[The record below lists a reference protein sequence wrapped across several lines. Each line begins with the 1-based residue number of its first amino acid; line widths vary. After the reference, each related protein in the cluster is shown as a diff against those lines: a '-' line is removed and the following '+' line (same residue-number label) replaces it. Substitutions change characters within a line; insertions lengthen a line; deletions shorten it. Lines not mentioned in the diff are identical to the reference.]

1 MTKQQQDTAKEKSE
15 WFGTW
20 FDSPYY
26 HKLYKHRDTT
36 EAGVFIKNLADFL
49 KIQPKHKIMDLACGK
64 GRHSIFLNKL
74 GFDVVGLD
82 LSEQS
87 IAHAKQFENERLH
100 FSVHDMRD
108 VYRLDY
114 FDFVLNMFTSFGY
127 FQTESEHITAIQAV
141 CASLKKGGK
150 FVLDFF
156 NTNKVVDSLVYEN
169 QTKSE
174 GIVFDQ
180 TREIVDGSIVKTINF
195 EHKNEEFEFQER
207 VKAFTEADFRRLF
220 QIAKLDCLH
229 LFGDYELNP
238 FDANK
243 SERMIFVVEK
253 PM

>member
-1 MTKQQQDTAKEKSE
+1 MTKEQQDTEKSE

-36 EAGVFIKNLADFL
+36 EAGIFIKNLAGFL
-49 KIQPKHKIMDLACGK
+49 KIQPEHKIMDLACGK

-74 GFDVVGLD
+74 GLDVVGLD

-87 IAHAKQFENERLH
+87 IAHAQQFENERLC
-100 FSVHDMRD
+100 FAVHDMRD
-108 VYRLDY
+108 IYRLDY

-127 FQTESEHITAIQAV
+127 FQTEVEHITAIQAV

-156 NTNKVVDSLVYEN
+156 NTNKVVDSLVYKN

-174 GIVFDQ
+174 GIVFEQ
-180 TREIVDGSIVKTINF
+180 KREIIDGSIVKTINF
-195 EHKNEEFEFQER
+195 EHEDEKFEFQER

-220 QIAKLDCLH
+220 KLAQLDCIH
-229 LFGDYELNP
+229 VFGDYELNP
-238 FDANK
+238 FDASK

-253 PM
+253 SI